1 MAMAG
6 DVEVIVPLEGLIDN
20 AAEKAKLEKQRDKLG
35 RDRDHLRKKLD
46 DPNFTSRAPLEI
58 LDKDR
63 ARLAELEAGLARIEL
78 ALTRLNP

>member
-1 MAMAG
+1 
-6 DVEVIVPLEGLIDN
+6 VIVPLAGLVDN
-20 AAEKAKLEKQRDKLG
+20 AAEKVKLEKQRDKLG

-78 ALTRLNP
+78 ALGRLKD